1 MIFCGH
7 FILQIDLSYFEV
19 VGFERSGKS
28 LQELIATYWT
38 SLVALSLSRIRHT

>member
-19 VGFERSGKS
+19 VGFEKEVER
-28 LQELIATYWT
+28 
-38 SLVALSLSRIRHT
+38 VFRN